1 VTGTGLGNQ
10 ATIKENEMFGDFI
23 ITSLLHNPIDA
34 LTTLFFGLAA
44 TVLLH
49 KMFKYLL
56 FGGAGIAVF
65 MLLGQT
71 R

>member
-1 VTGTGLGNQ
+1 
-10 ATIKENEMFGDFI
+10 MFGDFI
-23 ITSLLHNPIDA
+23 ITALTHNPMDA
-34 LTTLFFGLAA
+34 LITLFFGLAA

-56 FGGAGIAVF
+56 FGATGIALF